1 MPGGR
6 RNPIQM
12 SQIVGA
18 IHNVANR
25 AKEEAKDA
33 ATSFAEGH
41 DVDRHFVDLTIQF
54 IGASGLPKMDVVGT
68 ADPYF
73 VAKVD
78 DKLSFVS
85 TVKPNTLSPVWN
97 ELWKLK
103 NVPNTA
109 TLTVEVLDKDN
120 GTITDDHIGKF
131 STSLVSGAKEC
142 TIESLS
148 LRRNR
153 GTFWLNIEST
163 PSTDPKAERRQYIF
177 DGPIRYS
184 RHFSPTIGRLTNLND
199 ARLYSTWKI
208 YIKGVR
214 MFFGDTVQHWNRNY
228 KAAQT
233 IFQGPT
239 SIAVRS
245 TIQAGHRMLYARS
258 TTNGFGVIN
267 GPEDVL
273 RLLLHG
279 APGAPDGTGINS
291 SAAPQSPT
299 PFAHR
304 VKPAVYTYIIAVDDD
319 SFRFSETGAA
329 FFVDFASKHALHA
342 NCAQAVRY
350 SGEFHPRPEGGWDNF
365 SDDTPDEDVRWELV
379 IDNNSGT
386 YSPDPMMLP
395 DLKELLQYNFPGF
408 AIHALDREDPRLVQ
422 SREACRAYALNKRGV
437 KQEDLQPHARPGEDT
452 LSHSA
457 QVQGGAAEG
466 ERIPDVSG
474 LAIGEPAASSEAEPV
489 GSIDAVAK
497 PVVEGRNRGFTD
509 GRDYLNAM

>member
-1 MPGGR
+1 
-6 RNPIQM
+6 M

-18 IHNVANR
+18 MHDVMNR
-25 AKEEAKDA
+25 SKEEARSAFSNFDGQL
-33 ATSFAEGH
+33 S
-41 DVDRHFVDLTIQF
+41 DQRRFVDLTIQF

-73 VAKVD
+73 VAKLD

-97 ELWKLK
+97 ELWKIK

-120 GTITDDHIGKF
+120 GAITDDHIGKF
-131 STSLVSGAKEC
+131 SITVSPGAKEC
-142 TIESLS
+142 IIESLS

-153 GTFWLNIEST
+153 GTFWLNIDSA
-163 PSTDPKAERRQYIF
+163 PSTDAKAERRQYIF

-184 RHFSPTIGRLTNLND
+184 RHFSPTVGRLTNLND

-228 KAAQT
+228 KAAQA
-233 IFQGPT
+233 IFQGGA
-239 SIAVRS
+239 SIALRS
-245 TIQAGHRMLYARS
+245 TIQAGHRMLYART
-258 TTNGFGVIN
+258 TTNGFGIIN
-267 GPEDVL
+267 GPEDL
-273 RLLLHG
+273 KALLVHG
-279 APGAPDGTGINS
+279 TPPAGPDGVVP
-291 SAAPQSPT
+291 ASPS

-304 VKPAVYTYIIAVDDD
+304 VKPAVYTYIIAVEDD

-342 NCAQAVRY
+342 NCAPAVRY
-350 SGEFHPRPEGGWDNF
+350 SGEFHPRPEGGWEAF
-365 SDDTPDEDVRWELV
+365 SDDVPDDSVRWEIV

-395 DLKELLQYNFPGF
+395 DLQELLQYNFPGF
-408 AIHALDREDPRLVQ
+408 KFLALDRNDPRLAP
-422 SREACRAYALNKRGV
+422 SREACRAYALQKRGV
-437 KQEDLQPHARPGEDT
+437 RQEELQPHARAGEET
-452 LSHSA
+452 LSHTA
-457 QVQGGAAEG
+457 QVQGSAADAGPSEVAEG
-466 ERIPDVSG
+466 TTV
-474 LAIGEPAASSEAEPV
+474 GEPV
-489 GSIDAVAK
+489 LQ
-497 PVVEGRNRGFTD
+497 N
-509 GRDYLNAM
+509 

>member
-1 MPGGR
+1 
-6 RNPIQM
+6 M

-18 IHNVANR
+18 IHHVANR
-25 AKEEAKDA
+25 TREGVKDA
-33 ATSFAEGH
+33 AGAFGDAQHVE
-41 DVDRHFVDLTIQF
+41 RHFVDLTFKF

-73 VAKVD
+73 VAKLD
-78 DKLSFVS
+78 DQLSFVS

-97 ELWKLK
+97 ELWKVK

-120 GTITDDHIGKF
+120 GNITDDHIGKF
-131 STSLVSGAKEC
+131 STSVSAGAKEC
-142 TIESLS
+142 AIESMS

-163 PSTDPKAERRQYIF
+163 PSTDAKAERRQYVF
-177 DGPIRYS
+177 DGPIRFS
-184 RHFSPTIGRLTNLND
+184 RHFSPTVGRLTNLND

-208 YIKGVR
+208 YIKGVK
-214 MFFGDTVQHWNRNY
+214 MFFGDTVQHWNRDY
-228 KAAQT
+228 KAAQA

-267 GPEDVL
+267 GPEDVF

-279 APGAPDGTGINS
+279 NVGGAEGTLPG
-291 SAAPQSPT
+291 SPS
-299 PFAHR
+299 PYAHR
-304 VKPAVYTYIIAVDDD
+304 VKPAVYTYIIAVEDD

-342 NCAQAVRY
+342 NCAPAVRY
-350 SGEFHPRPEGGWDNF
+350 SGEFHPRPEGGWENF
-365 SDDTPDEDVRWELV
+365 SDDIPDDRVRWELI

-386 YSPDPMMLP
+386 YSPDPLMLP
-395 DLKELLQYNFPGF
+395 DLQELLQYNFPGF
-408 AIHALDREDPRLVQ
+408 TIHALDRNDPRLIH
-422 SREACRAYALNKRGV
+422 SRESCRAYALDKRGV
-437 KQEDLQPHARPGEDT
+437 RQEDLQPHARTGEET

-457 QVQGGAAEG
+457 QVQGSV
-466 ERIPDVSG
+466 PDGGPSG
-474 LAIGEPAASSEAEPV
+474 VAGTAIGEP
-489 GSIDAVAK
+489 
-497 PVVEGRNRGFTD
+497 VVN
-509 GRDYLNAM
+509 

>member
-6 RNPIQM
+6 RNPVQM

-18 IHNVANR
+18 IHHVANR
-25 AKEEAKDA
+25 ARVEVKDA
-33 ATSFAEGH
+33 AAAFAEGQQ
-41 DVDRHFVDLTIQF
+41 VDRHFVDLTFQF

-73 VAKVD
+73 VAKLD
-78 DKLSFVS
+78 DQLSFVS
-85 TVKPNTLSPVWN
+85 TVKPSTLSPVWN
-97 ELWKLK
+97 ELWKVK

-109 TLTVEVLDKDN
+109 TLTVEVLDKDDKN
-120 GTITDDHIGKF
+120 ITDDHIGKF
-131 STSLVSGAKEC
+131 STSVTPGTKEC
-142 TIESLS
+142 AIESMS

-163 PSTDPKAERRQYIF
+163 PSTDPKAERRQYVF

-184 RHFSPTIGRLTNLND
+184 RHFSPTVGRLTNLND

-208 YIKGVR
+208 HIKGVR
-214 MFFGDTVQHWNRNY
+214 LFFGDTVQHWNKNY

-233 IFQGPT
+233 IFQGPA

-245 TIQAGHRMLYARS
+245 TIQAAHRMLYARS
-258 TTNGFGVIN
+258 TRNGFGVIN
-267 GPEDVL
+267 GPEDVF

-279 APGAPDGTGINS
+279 GVGSPNS
-291 SAAPQSPT
+291 TAVPASPA

-304 VKPAVYTYIIAVDDD
+304 VKPAVYTYIIAVEDDT
-319 SFRFSETGAA
+319 FRFSETGAA

-342 NCAQAVRY
+342 NCAPAVRY
-350 SGEFHPRPEGGWDNF
+350 SGEFHPRPEGGWENF
-365 SDDTPDEDVRWELV
+365 SDDVPDESVRWELV

-408 AIHALDREDPRLVQ
+408 TIHALDRNDPRLIH
-422 SREACRAYALNKRGV
+422 SRESCRAYALDKRGV
-437 KQEDLQPHARPGEDT
+437 KQEELQPYAQPGEQT
-452 LSHSA
+452 LSHTV
-457 QVQGGAAEG
+457 QEQGGVAEDEVAGAAG
-466 ERIPDVSG
+466 SG
-474 LAIGEPAASSEAEPV
+474 TTIGDPAIYGQ
-489 GSIDAVAK
+489 
-497 PVVEGRNRGFTD
+497 
-509 GRDYLNAM
+509 